1 MKKFLS
7 LVGGLFLVLILAV
20 AGFIGYAAYQG
31 RGLDASSKAY
41 VAANV
46 PKIVATWSKEELL
59 TRSSPQL
66 QKVIAEKPEQLD
78 QLFQKLSKLGA
89 MRSLGDMKGD
99 SNVSYTTRDGKVTTA
114 TYVAAATFENGE
126 GNIKVRLIQSPS
138 SGQWQFLNFYVDS
151 PLLLQ

>member
-1 MKKFLS
+1 
-7 LVGGLFLVLILAV
+7 
-20 AGFIGYAAYQG
+20 
-31 RGLDASSKAY
+31 
-41 VAANV
+41 
-46 PKIVATWSKEELL
+46 
-59 TRSSPQL
+59 
-66 QKVIAEKPEQLD
+66 
-78 QLFQKLSKLGA
+78 
-89 MRSLGDMKGD
+89 MKGD